1 MKPLI
6 KAEVRK
12 LLTTRTA
19 YGLLIGMLIL
29 AGPGIFMA
37 GGTGVAEL
45 SRPLQDQVWFFVA
58 AGFTRLLVV
67 VLGIRSVTD
76 EYGYGTIVPSLLVS
90 PDRRRLLAAKAI
102 TAGVAGLVF
111 TLLAEALMVAVAAGV
126 VAARGAELTITPM
139 TIRALT
145 GMALAGFLWAVIGVA
160 IGAIV
165 RRQIP
170 AIVGSLLWLMPGG
183 GLEAVI
189 GDQLGTRVGS
199 YLPGDQG
206 MALALAVDP
215 RGLWWGALVLT
226 CYAAVL
232 MVAGAFLMRRR
243 DVAP

>member
-1 MKPLI
+1 MKLI

-29 AGPGIFMA
+29 AGPGIFI
-37 GGTGVAEL
+37 GGSTRVAEL

-76 EYGYGTIVPSLLVS
+76 EYSYGTIVPSLLVS
-90 PDRRRLLAAKAI
+90 PNRRRLLTAKAI

-111 TLLAEALMVAVAAGV
+111 TLLAEALMVAVAAGLV
-126 VAARGAELTITPM
+126 VARGAELTITST

-145 GMALAGFLWAVIGVA
+145 GMALAGLLWAVLGVA

-183 GLEAVI
+183 GLEAII
-189 GDQLGTRVGS
+189 GDQLGSSVGA
-199 YLPGDQG
+199 YLPGNDG
-206 MALALAVDP
+206 MALALAADQ
-215 RGLWWGALVLT
+215 RGLFWGALVLT
-226 CYAAVL
+226 GYAAGL
-232 MVAGAFLMRRR
+232 MVVGAFLMRRR
-243 DVAP
+243 DVVP

>member
-29 AGPGIFMA
+29 AGPGIFLA
-37 GGTGVAEL
+37 GSTGVAEL

-126 VAARGAELTITPM
+126 AVARGADLTITS
-139 TIRALT
+139 TSIRALT
-145 GMALAGFLWAVIGVA
+145 GMALAGLLWAVIGVA

-170 AIVGSLLWLMPGG
+170 AIVGSLFWLMPGG
-183 GLEAVI
+183 GLEAII
-189 GDQLGTRVGS
+189 GDQLGSSIRA
-199 YLPGDQG
+199 YLPGNEG
-206 MALALAVDP
+206 MALALAADP
-215 RGLWWGALVLT
+215 RGLLWGALVLT
-226 CYAAVL
+226 GYAAVL